1 MQLMT
6 WMWGKSRALPP
17 ALRPAQRSFKAPFF
31 SALVD
36 PKGAGGSF
44 PALVPRR
51 SGKKTVARRGT
62 PSPSSSSCARTSR
75 RALLQCYRR
84 RSYSRVARKTRA
96 PGRTGAH
103 SRPSAPC
110 EPAGYLRS
118 PSSRRRAP
126 SEHDHLQLGSALND
140 KRRGGAL
147 LRGGV
152 QTWRREAAQSAGRR
166 GASGSAALGFLALLV
181 YLINRFFVKS
191 ILSIR

>member
-1 MQLMT
+1 
-6 WMWGKSRALPP
+6 MWGKSRALPP
-17 ALRPAQRSFKAPFF
+17 ALRPAQRSFKAPFS
-31 SALVD
+31 SALDD

-51 SGKKTVARRGT
+51 SRKKAVARRGT

-84 RSYSRVARKTRA
+84 RSCSRVARKTRA